1 MQGSDLPFSHKGK
14 VTVTHEQSIICH
26 KIHLDGITHEQAIIC
41 RQLLQV
47 TWWALANEKGENS
60 ASNENKKL
68 TCQFVPEWRV
78 LKIL

>member
-41 RQLLQV
+41 RQLFAGHV
-47 TWWALANEKGENS
+47 VGSRRMKREKIVHRIRIKN
-60 ASNENKKL
+60 
-68 TCQFVPEWRV
+68 
-78 LKIL
+78 